1 MYESIRVENLDLTD
15 VPYPSFCLHIETCL
29 NDKNTLW
36 GETQKVITVYNN
48 NANGNYRDYSLIH
61 LLLFNKQFKLHYAVV
76 YSSYKYGGL
85 ASHNENNM
93 SGRNWEK

>member
-1 MYESIRVENLDLTD
+1 MYENIRVENLDLTE

-61 LLLFNKQFKLHYAVV
+61 LLLFNKQFKTSLRRSLQFLQVW
-76 YSSYKYGGL
+76 
-85 ASHNENNM
+85 
-93 SGRNWEK
+93 RPCIT

>member
-36 GETQKVITVYNN
+36 GG
-48 NANGNYRDYSLIH
+48 NA
-61 LLLFNKQFKLHYAVV
+61 K
-76 YSSYKYGGL
+76 SYYCV
-85 ASHNENNM
+85 
-93 SGRNWEK
+93 